1 MSQEN
6 VKLVLEVV
14 DAFNREDRDAF
25 VALASADV
33 EWEDAIFWSQTA
45 RTYRGRAE
53 LRAWF
58 DQVVEPW
65 ERIHLDVDEITAA
78 ADDGVF
84 FSLFITARGKS
95 SGVEAPGLR
104 VWSVCWFADGLVTR
118 RQVFREKDQA
128 LEAAGLRE

>member
-1 MSQEN
+1 MGGRHL
-6 VKLVLEVV
+6 LVANRPDLSGEGGASSVV
-14 DAFNREDRDAF
+14 
-25 VALASADV
+25 
-33 EWEDAIFWSQTA
+33 
-45 RTYRGRAE
+45 GP
-53 LRAWF
+53 
-58 DQVVEPW
+58 VVEPW

>member
-6 VKLVLEVV
+6 VKVVVEAV
-14 DAFNREDRDAF
+14 DAFNRQDRDGF
-25 VALASADV
+25 VALASSNV
-33 EWEDAIFWSQTA
+33 EWEDAIFWSGTT

-65 ERIHLDVDEITAA
+65 ERIHLEVDEITAA

-84 FSLFITARGKS
+84 FSLFITARGKG

-104 VWSVCWFADGLVTR
+104 VWSVCWFADGLITR
-118 RQVFREKDQA
+118 RQVFRERDQA
-128 LEAAGLRE
+128 LEAAGLSE